1 MSRIFLDTNLF
12 IYFYEDCGEP
22 TRRTQELFARMSAR
36 NDEIYTSALTLGEL
50 LVKPVGKENEQ
61 LVRLYE
67 SRLGPPAITIIPF
80 DRACA
85 SHFARI
91 RRDRSIKAPD
101 AIQLACAAQARC
113 DLFLTNDDRL
123 SRKIIQGIQFIA
135 SAERA
140 LL

>member
-1 MSRIFLDTNLF
+1 
-12 IYFYEDCGEP
+12 
-22 TRRTQELFARMSAR
+22 MSAR

-50 LVKPVGKENEQ
+50 LVKPAGEENEQ
-61 LVRLYE
+61 LVQLYE

-85 SHFARI
+85 ANFARI
-91 RRDRSIKAPD
+91 RQDRSIKASD
-101 AIQLACAAQARC
+101 AMQLACAAQARC

-135 SAERA
+135 SVDRA
-140 LL
+140 FV

>member
-22 TRRTQELFARMSAR
+22 TRRTQELFARMNER
-36 NDEIYTSALTLGEL
+36 KDDIYTSSLTLGEL
-50 LVKPVGKENEQ
+50 LVKPLEKGNER
-61 LVRLYE
+61 LARLYE
-67 SRLGPPAITIIPF
+67 SQLGPPAITIIPF

-85 SHFARI
+85 GSFARI

-101 AIQLACAAQARC
+101 AIQLACAAQAGC

-123 SRKIIQGIQFIA
+123 SRKIIPGIQFIA
-135 SAERA
+135 SVERA
-140 LL
+140 FL